1 MAVANSFCHGT
12 TRVSERERAVFFVT
26 QVAFIGEFLHHASDR
41 WLADVERLGYVSHVR
56 CSLTLNQLMN
66 ALKIVLSTLAW
77 FVWHVRSLGDLSA
90 VRQVRLQSY
99 KQRLVQT
106 LLFAARFLDGFVVG
120 LNNVRFVDNASE
132 LHIFRVVD
140 NRQAD
145 ADEFLDYFK
154 TAI

>member
-1 MAVANSFCHGT
+1 M
-12 TRVSERERAVFFVT
+12 
-26 QVAFIGEFLHHASDR
+26 HHAGDR
-41 WLADVERLGYVSHVR
+41 RLADVQRLGDIGHVR
-56 CSLTLNQLMN
+56 IAFALNELMD
-66 ALKIVLSTLAW
+66 ALEIVLGTLAW
-77 FVWHVRSLGDLSA
+77 FVWHVRSLGDPSA

-99 KQRLVQT
+99 KKRLVQT

-145 ADEFLDYFK
+145 TDEFLDDFK
-154 TAI
+154 TTI

>member
-1 MAVANSFCHGT
+1 MAVSNSFCHGT
-12 TRVSERERAVFFVT
+12 TRVSERKRAVLFVT

-41 WLADVERLGYVSHVR
+41 WLADVEGLSDVGHV
-56 CSLTLNQLMN
+56 CCTFALDELMDP
-66 ALKIVLSTLAW
+66 LEIVLGTLAW

-90 VRQVRLQSY
+90 ARQVRLQSY

-106 LLFAARFLDGFVVG
+106 LLFAARFLDGFVLG

-140 NRQAD
+140 DRQAD
-145 ADEFLDYFK
+145 TDEFLDDFK
-154 TAI
+154 TTI